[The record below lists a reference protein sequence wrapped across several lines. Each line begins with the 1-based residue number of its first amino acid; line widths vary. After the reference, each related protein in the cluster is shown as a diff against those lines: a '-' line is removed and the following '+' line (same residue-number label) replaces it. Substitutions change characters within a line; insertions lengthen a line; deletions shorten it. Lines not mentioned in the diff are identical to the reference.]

1 MNPSVST
8 LPDQAPRWR
17 LKPESLEAK
26 ELASAT
32 GLPLVLAQLLAQ
44 RGIATAPETR
54 DFLVPKLAHLSD
66 PQEIPEMRQGI
77 DRLFQAVDRQEKV
90 ILYGDYD
97 VDGVT
102 SVALMHLTLKAYGL
116 ETNYFVPMRLE
127 EGYGL
132 SLDGLGRCIEEFGKP
147 DLVIAL
153 DCGTTSTGELQWLA
167 DQGVDAVIIDHHE
180 LAPEGRPVCTA
191 LVNPKQGD
199 AFHYFCTA
207 GLVFKVAHAMLRER
221 RVEGYDLK
229 ESLDLVAL
237 GTVADLVPLVDENR
251 LLVRR
256 GLEALGQTSRVG
268 LRALMASSGVEGMLQ
283 THHIGF
289 RLGPRINAAG
299 RLDKATSALELLL
312 TEDRVFAAERA
323 TLLEERNRER
333 QAVELEVLQQ
343 AEAMLEEMNLEDAPA
358 IVLGSR
364 EWHPGV
370 IGIVASRI
378 SRRLHRPTI
387 LVAIDKTGMGKGSG
401 RSVTGFSLVEAID
414 VCRSHLVRGGGHA
427 MAAGI
432 SIEEEKID
440 AFRIAFSEVARTVL
454 NGSDRTPTLELDAEI
469 ELKDITPKFLETYM
483 LLEPFG
489 QKNHEPT
496 FLSRHV
502 MPRLPGRVMKEKH
515 LRLFLDQYGAQM
527 DARWFNAPIQNLP
540 PPPWDIAFRLQRSF
554 FRGEER
560 WTVVIEDARTAE

>member
-1 MNPSVST
+1 M
-8 LPDQAPRWR
+8 
-17 LKPESLEAK
+17 
-26 ELASAT
+26 
-32 GLPLVLAQLLAQ
+32 
-44 RGIATAPETR
+44 
-54 DFLVPKLAHLSD
+54 
-66 PQEIPEMRQGI
+66 
-77 DRLFQAVDRQEKV
+77 
-90 ILYGDYD
+90 
-97 VDGVT
+97 
-102 SVALMHLTLKAYGL
+102 
-116 ETNYFVPMRLE
+116 
-127 EGYGL
+127 
-132 SLDGLGRCIEEFGKP
+132 
-147 DLVIAL
+147 
-153 DCGTTSTGELQWLA
+153 
-167 DQGVDAVIIDHHE
+167 DAVIIDHHE
-180 LAPEGRPVCTA
+180 LAPKGRPVCTA

-199 AFHYFCTA
+199 AFHYFCTG

-454 NGSDRTPTLELDAEI
+454 KGSDRTPTLELDAEI